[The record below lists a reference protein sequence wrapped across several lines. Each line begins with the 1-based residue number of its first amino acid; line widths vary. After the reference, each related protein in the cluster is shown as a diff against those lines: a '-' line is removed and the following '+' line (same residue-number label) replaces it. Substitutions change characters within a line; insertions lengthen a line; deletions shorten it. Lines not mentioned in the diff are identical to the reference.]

1 MVAKPGKRTGN
12 PTTTMMSQ
20 ATELPQNELDINDKQ
35 KRKTNNSSTSSNR
48 FIHRLFSAVTSAS
61 FTLTSITAIVC
72 SPLLEGDEFQ
82 PILLQCAFGYLFI
95 LRPVLSTL
103 SICWANSTN
112 NSNGTNAHELVIASA
127 FLLAILCKLLPKW
140 ASSAVASVAVLGFGL
155 ASRQMTHRAVSD
167 DSTSSCDGNDN
178 IASNNYIHTT
188 DTDENGLQQKWAR
201 LTLKE
206 RAALATLAVVTSLL
220 IENFLIWVVSATYPP
235 GIYDSPTPLQDN
247 GRIVLESL
255 AMKLFNVEE
264 AYLAKRKLQVIRDA
278 LNVQWAI
285 VTSLGA
291 SFVCLELNIGNVATK
306 KGRSLAG
313 LALHALMTLATA
325 RLIRTVS
332 FVLTVLPSQVPGCY
346 RRHFPMPPNTWKEW
360 LLIGFLPNS
369 RGGCNDLI
377 LSGHAT
383 VLTTLGCGCTSVA
396 NNVKFSVAVW
406 TLVAVDFAIESYQGL
421 HYSVDMWLGCIV
433 TALLWQLTKDL
444 EVPGAYEQN
453 KVNKVE
459 VANLSQ
465 CAPLDSRIVAL
476 YSLPAFLGFAIL
488 TFVPEAFVNYFLV
501 GYAIWAGVIMAKWGF
516 TNFSQHILLCL
527 LLATLGSYL

>member
-1 MVAKPGKRTGN
+1 MVAKPRKRTGN
-12 PTTTMMSQ
+12 PTITMSQ
-20 ATELPQNELDINDKQ
+20 PTELPQNELDTNDKQ
-35 KRKTNNSSTSSNR
+35 KRWNSSPSSNR
-48 FIHRLFSAVTSAS
+48 FIHRLFSAVTSTS
-61 FTLTSITAIVC
+61 FTMTSITVILF
-72 SPLLEGDEFQ
+72 SPLLEEDALQ
-82 PILLQCAFGYLFI
+82 PILLQCAFSYLFI

-103 SICWANSTN
+103 SICCTN
-112 NSNGTNAHELVIASA
+112 NANNNGTNAHERVIASA
-127 FLLAILCKLLPKW
+127 FLLAILCNLLPKW
-140 ASSAVASVAVLGFGL
+140 ASGAVASAAVLGFGL
-155 ASRQMTHRAVSD
+155 ASRQMTYRSASGNSSAIS
-167 DSTSSCDGNDN
+167 STSSDGDEV
-178 IASNNYIHTT
+178 SSSNYIVTT
-188 DTDENGLQQKWAR
+188 NKRENALQQKWAH

-264 AYLAKRKLQVIRDA
+264 AYLAKRKLQAIRDA

-285 VTSLGA
+285 VASLGA
-291 SFVCLELNIGNVATK
+291 SFVCLELNIGNASTK

-346 RRHFPMPPNTWKEW
+346 RRHFPIPPNTWKEW
-360 LLIGFLPNS
+360 LLVGFLPNS

-396 NNVKFSVAVW
+396 NNAKFSVAVW
-406 TLVAVDFAIESYQGL
+406 TLVAIDFAIESYQGL

-433 TALLWQLTKDL
+433 TALLWQLTNDL
-444 EVPGAYEQN
+444 EVPGAYE
-453 KVNKVE
+453 KSKMTKVE
-459 VANLSQ
+459 GSNASQ
-465 CAPLDSRIVAL
+465 NAPLDSRVVAL
-476 YSLPAFLGFAIL
+476 YSLPALLGFAIL
-488 TFVPEAFVNYFLV
+488 TFVPEAVVNYFLV
-501 GYAIWAGVIMAKWGF
+501 GYAIWAGMIMVKWGF